1 MARLT
6 NKAYMMDML
15 LGRGMFRPHA
25 EEIIGLL
32 KEEVKDSIEVPWEE
46 EADDA
51 SQLLKD
57 LNELLDPIALKW
69 IDENRP
75 KVYLPGFR
83 EMFLPDDEKDGGDE
97 S

>member
-1 MARLT
+1 
-6 NKAYMMDML
+6 
-15 LGRGMFRPHA
+15 
-25 EEIIGLL
+25 
-32 KEEVKDSIEVPWEE
+32 
-46 EADDA
+46 